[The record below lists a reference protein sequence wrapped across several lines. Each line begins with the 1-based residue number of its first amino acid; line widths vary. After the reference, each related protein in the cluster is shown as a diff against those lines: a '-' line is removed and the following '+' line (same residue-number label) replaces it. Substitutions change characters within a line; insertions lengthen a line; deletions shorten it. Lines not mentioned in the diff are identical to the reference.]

1 VRVLFDTTFARRS
14 PHSGTGVY
22 IERLGAALAELPG
35 VELIEAYNRR
45 RRPPGGGGVGSVRN
59 ALGDQWW
66 TEVELVR
73 LARVSAADV
82 IHHPLPANARRTA
95 TPQVITVHDLAFE
108 YFPEGF
114 DDRFRRYAR
123 WTHAAAARRAAAVV
137 CVSETTASDVCA
149 RWGVAARRLVVA
161 AHGPGQRLPAVP
173 AVPAAWRSHFLYVG
187 DDEPR
192 KNLAGLLAAYAQYR
206 EAAAQ
211 PRELVLAGAA
221 SASAAGVRCEPR
233 PEPER
238 LARLYAEA
246 VALVHPASYEGFGMT
261 PLEAMGFGTPVIAA
275 TAPGTVEVCGDAA
288 RYVDPRSLRSLAA
301 ALAELSADGALRDE
315 LARRGRRR
323 VARYSW
329 AASARR
335 HRDAYSLAGSR

>member
-1 VRVLFDTTFARRS
+1 VLFDTTFARRS

-22 IERLGAALAELPG
+22 IDRLGAALSELPG

-45 RRPPGGGGVGSVRN
+45 RRPPAGGGVGSVRN

-82 IHHPLPANARRTA
+82 IHHPLPAHARRTA

-108 YFPEGF
+108 YFPAGF
-114 DDRFRRYAR
+114 DHRFRRYAR
-123 WTHAAAARRAAAVV
+123 WAHAAAARRSGAVV
-137 CVSETTASDVCA
+137 CVSETTASDVRA
-149 RWGVAARRLVVA
+149 RWGVAAQRLVVA
-161 AHGPGQRLPAVP
+161 AHGPGQPLPAVQ
-173 AVPAAWRSHFLYVG
+173 AAGRSHFLYVG

-192 KNLAGLLAAYAQYR
+192 KNLDGLLAAYAQYR
-206 EAAAQ
+206 EAADQ
-211 PRELVLAGAA
+211 PCQLVLAGTA

-233 PEPER
+233 PEPAR
-238 LARLYAEA
+238 LASLYAEA
-246 VALVHPASYEGFGMT
+246 LALVHPAWYEGFGMT

-275 TAPGTVEVCGDAA
+275 AAPGTIEVCGDAA
-288 RYVDPRSLRSLAA
+288 RYVDPRSPRSLAA
-301 ALAELSADGALRDE
+301 AMAELAADDALRDE